1 MTKQSARIWND
12 DTRFGY
18 VHEAW
23 DERYV
28 MDDFGDAVHV
38 EWYQGPHYFMGEH

>member
-1 MTKQSARIWND
+1 MWID

-18 VHEAW
+18 VHEEQ

-28 MDDFGDAVHV
+28 MDDFGDAAHV
-38 EWYQGPHYFMGEH
+38 DWYQGEHFFMGEH